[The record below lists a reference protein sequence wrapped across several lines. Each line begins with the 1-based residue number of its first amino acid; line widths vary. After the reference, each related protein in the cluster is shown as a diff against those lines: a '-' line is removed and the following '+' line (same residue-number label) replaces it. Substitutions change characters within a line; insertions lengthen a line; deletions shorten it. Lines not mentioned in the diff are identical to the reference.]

1 MAYFQREIQ
10 TGLSP
15 AAPSDIEGA
24 LKLCTVSQNE
34 FTPEQLI
41 AMQIQEALR
50 HARKME
56 TVGQMA
62 AGIAHDF
69 NNLLQGVGLALD
81 AMQHRLD
88 QGRTEEI
95 ASLVTAT
102 LTSVNKAGALA
113 HRLLAFSRPHAVDW
127 KPVGVNS
134 VIASLQTMLSW
145 TLGDRIELELIL
157 ADDLATTICDPHQL
171 ENAVLNLAINAKD
184 AMPDGGKLVIET
196 CHADLS
202 TERDDLRKGRYV
214 GICVSDNGTGMRP
227 DVAKR
232 AFDPFYTTKPEGR
245 GTGLG
250 LAMTKQFV
258 KQFDGGVNIVSVVGR
273 GTSIMLYLPCHR
285 ANAGAEKAIAGCQA

>member
-1 MAYFQREIQ
+1 MSGYQRNIRTEF
-10 TGLSP
+10 SP
-15 AAPSDIEGA
+15 AAPSDIDGA
-24 LKLCTVSQNE
+24 LMLCAASQSE

-41 AMQIQEALR
+41 ALQIQEALR
-50 HARKME
+50 NARKME
-56 TVGQMA
+56 AVGQMA
-62 AGIAHDF
+62 AGLAHDF

-81 AMQHRLD
+81 TMQQRLN

-95 ASLVTAT
+95 ASLVTAA
-102 LTSVNKAGALA
+102 LTSVNKAGALT
-113 HRLLAFSRPHAVDW
+113 HRLLAFSRPHAVNW
-127 KPVGVNS
+127 TPVGVNS
-134 VIASLQTMLSW
+134 VIASLETMLTW
-145 TLGDRIELELIL
+145 TLGDRIELEFIL

-184 AMPDGGKLVIET
+184 AMPNGGKLVIET
-196 CHADLS
+196 FHADLS
-202 TERDDLRKGRYV
+202 TQRPDLRKGRYV

-232 AFDPFYTTKPEGR
+232 AFDPFYTTKPAGR

-258 KQFDGGVNIVSVVGR
+258 EQFDGGVNIVSVVGR

-285 ANAGAEKAIAGCQA
+285 ADAGAEEAIAGCRA